1 MDDIKE
7 ERYRLEH
14 NLMYGNSLHKMQ
26 DKATN
31 AGEFGF

>member
-1 MDDIKE
+1 
-7 ERYRLEH
+7 
-14 NLMYGNSLHKMQ
+14 MYGNSLHKMQ